1 MSGNDTRDTSSEQ
14 LGQKVSASLIERGGG
29 GRVEVG
35 GEWRGGGGE
44 CEGQG
49 GGGSITF
56 CSSGL
61 SAPGCSP

>member
-29 GRVEVG
+29 GRVERG
-35 GEWRGGGGE
+35 GEGGE

-49 GGGSITF
+49 VGGSISF

-61 SAPGCSP
+61 SAPGCRP